1 MFGNIIFKA
10 WIESTKREFKKISV
24 LEQLAYVGK
33 RGMGALEYLPVKDI
47 PGNNTINI
55 DEITGIVQQV
65 LTNKK
70 ETKANTLNTASL
82 LNIFKI
88 GTSAGGMR
96 PKILVSENKETG
108 QIIPGDLAYA
118 ADYNHYLI
126 KLGVDEGLSYSR
138 EIIEYAYYLMATS
151 VGINMMPTKLI
162 DDKHFATLRF
172 DRQDGRKNHTLT
184 ATGIAGWDYKDPSVS
199 SYENL
204 FALAVHLKL
213 PHIQVEELF
222 RRMVFNLVFANQ
234 DDHLKNHSFIY
245 DEHND
250 KWELAPAYDL
260 TYSLNPLL
268 NFTSTSRVLSVNGKR
283 TAIQLEDIL
292 AVADAY
298 TIKNAKGIIAEV
310 QHATTTWPAVAK
322 QLSIPLKIINSI
334 KKDFAEFK

>member
-1 MFGNIIFKA
+1 M
-10 WIESTKREFKKISV
+10 
-24 LEQLAYVGK
+24 
-33 RGMGALEYLPVKDI
+33 
-47 PGNNTINI
+47 
-55 DEITGIVQQV
+55 
-65 LTNKK
+65 
-70 ETKANTLNTASL
+70 
-82 LNIFKI
+82 
-88 GTSAGGMR
+88 
-96 PKILVSENKETG
+96 
-108 QIIPGDLAYA
+108 
-118 ADYNHYLI
+118 
-126 KLGVDEGLSYSR
+126 
-138 EIIEYAYYLMATS
+138 
-151 VGINMMPTKLI
+151 
-162 DDKHFATLRF
+162 
-172 DRQDGRKNHTLT
+172 
-184 ATGIAGWDYKDPSVS
+184 
-199 SYENL
+199 
-204 FALAVHLKL
+204 
-213 PHIQVEELF
+213 VEELF